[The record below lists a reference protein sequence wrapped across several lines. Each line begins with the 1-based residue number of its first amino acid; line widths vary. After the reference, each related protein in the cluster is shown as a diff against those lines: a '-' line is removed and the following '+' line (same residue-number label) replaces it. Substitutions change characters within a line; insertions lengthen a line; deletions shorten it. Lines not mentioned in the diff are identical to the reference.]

1 MQVNMN
7 SLRKQAINSYNNLVQ
22 YFSDYSS
29 DFYIQQIQKDMNNL
43 GQILGILCCIS
54 EEGNELF
61 TEIEDEIKFLNKD
74 NNNE

>member
-7 SLRKQAINSYNNLVQ
+7 SLRKQAIKSYNNLVQ

-29 DFYIQQIQKDMNNL
+29 DFYIQQIQEDMNNL

-54 EEGNELF
+54 EEGNDLF
-61 TEIEDEIKFLNKD
+61 TEIEDEIKFLD
-74 NNNE
+74 IV